1 MAFCT
6 AFQKPV
12 SETLAI
18 TRPDVEDGRTTI
30 NPGWFLPVHVNRD
43 KEPSICGKL
52 FRIAKIRTKKW
63 TAKQLSTKRHSTL
76 AFALSFAG
84 SPSLLRPKLRSG
96 CDWVLLQDVSQYRF
110 YSMCISAAK

>member
-1 MAFCT
+1 MPNYVDSAE
-6 AFQKPV
+6 A
-12 SETLAI
+12 S
-18 TRPDVEDGRTTI
+18 
-30 NPGWFLPVHVNRD
+30 GWFLPVHVNRD

-96 CDWVLLQDVSQYRF
+96 CDWVLLQDASQYRF